1 MKKIYWIFVRLD
13 YMRYSW
19 QFPQHIMLVFPHPKH
34 THNTMQDSSCTRVQ
48 PFRSSVDII
57 TLPAKH
63 SVLYPLLL
71 LGEPW
76 QRKPTCQNKDPH
88 LFLEARI

>member
-1 MKKIYWIFVRLD
+1 MEKEIYWIFARLD

-19 QFPQHIMLVFPHPKH
+19 QFPQHIVLVFPHPKH
-34 THNTMQDSSCTRVQ
+34 THNPMQESSCVRVQ

-63 SVLYPLLL
+63 SVLSDSTHYCYWVS
-71 LGEPW
+71 LGKENQLVKVKTP
-76 QRKPTCQNKDPH
+76 
-88 LFLEARI
+88 ISS